1 MEEVHG
7 HSYGL
12 TASGMARTK
21 ASHLD
26 LGDVNAHFS
35 LEMRQG
41 GPEQSPGPWGTT
53 GIRAVSR
60 LIRHESAI
68 GRPCRDYPA

>member
-12 TASGMARTK
+12 TPSGMARTK

-26 LGDVNAHFS
+26 LGDVNADFS
-35 LEMRQG
+35 LEMQG
-41 GPEQSPGPWGTT
+41 GPNSRRNSPREGGGQQHGDTDDPVGST
-53 GIRAVSR
+53 
-60 LIRHESAI
+60 
-68 GRPCRDYPA
+68 PA